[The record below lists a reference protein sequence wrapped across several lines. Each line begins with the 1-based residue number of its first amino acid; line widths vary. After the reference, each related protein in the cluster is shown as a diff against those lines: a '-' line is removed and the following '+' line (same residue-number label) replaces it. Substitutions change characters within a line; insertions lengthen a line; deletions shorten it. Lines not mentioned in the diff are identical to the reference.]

1 MAKKFAPPSEF
12 AGYNLYLDKLPK
24 KITETSYHHVKK
36 IYAILNEN
44 VPDIPII
51 QEIILTPFSRGWG
64 YKGSEKGVNIYV
76 YGRFRSEYKIIVT
89 MAEMLA
95 GYYALT
101 SYSPIINPVKSRIW
115 KDYLRYD
122 KKFINFLHRQGLTA
136 YSGFEHE

>member
-1 MAKKFAPPSEF
+1 MAKNFAPPSEF

-36 IYAILNEN
+36 ISSILNEN

-51 QEIILTPFSRGWG
+51 QEVILTPFSRGWG
-64 YKGSEKGVNIYV
+64 YKGSEKGTNVYV
-76 YGRFRSEYKIIVT
+76 YGNFRSEYKIIVT

-95 GYYALT
+95 EYYAQT
-101 SYSPIINPVKSRIW
+101 AYSPIINPVKSSIW
-115 KDYLRYD
+115 KDYLHYD

-136 YSGFEHE
+136 YSAFYHE

>member
-24 KITETSYHHVKK
+24 KMTETSYHHVKK
-36 IYAILNEN
+36 ISSILNKN
-44 VPDIPII
+44 VPDIPVI
-51 QEIILTPFSRGWG
+51 QEVILTPFSRGWG
-64 YKGSEKGVNIYV
+64 YKGSEKGTNVYV
-76 YGRFRSEYKIIVT
+76 YGNFRSEYKIIVT

-95 GYYALT
+95 EYYAQT

-115 KDYLRYD
+115 KDYLHYD

-136 YSGFEHE
+136 YSAFYHE